1 MEKKEKDESIEEK
14 TAARAGAAE
23 IEKVEEKDDKIQGL
37 VDRLKR
43 LQAEFE
49 NYKRR
54 TNKEIESLAER
65 ISDRTILDFLPLYDN
80 LRRAFENYASDENVE
95 GFVAGVER
103 IFAQFTQLLEQKG
116 VTKIEA
122 VGKKFDPAL
131 HEALLS
137 VESGEEK
144 DMIIEEFSPG
154 YIREGRI
161 LCPSKVT
168 VSKGPAKEEGEG

>member
-1 MEKKEKDESIEEK
+1 MSKKKNEKPLEEKEQPVVDAGKITKKDE
-14 TAARAGAAE
+14 E
-23 IEKVEEKDDKIQGL
+23 IENL

-54 TNKEIESLAER
+54 SAREIESLTER
-65 ISDRTILDFLPLYDN
+65 VTDRTILEFLPLYDN
-80 LRRAFENYASDENVE
+80 LQRAFENYASDKNME
-95 GFVAGVER
+95 GFVAGMER

-137 VESGEEK
+137 VESEEEK
-144 DMIIEEFSPG
+144 NTIIEEFSPG

-161 LCPSKVT
+161 LLPSKVT
-168 VSKGPAKEEGEG
+168 VSKGPAEEEGEG

>member
-1 MEKKEKDESIEEK
+1 MSEKEKEKPIEEK
-14 TAARAGAAE
+14 EQPSVEAGE
-23 IEKVEEKDDKIQGL
+23 IAKKDEEIRNL

-54 TNKEIESLAER
+54 TSKELESLAER
-65 ISDRTILDFLPLYDN
+65 ISDRTILEFLPLYDN
-80 LRRAFENYASDENVE
+80 LQRAFANYASDKNVE
-95 GFVAGVER
+95 GFIAGMER

-137 VESGEEK
+137 VESEEEK
-144 DMIIEEFSPG
+144 NTIIEEFSAG
-154 YIREGRI
+154 YIREGRV
-161 LCPSKVT
+161 LSPSRVT
-168 VSKGPAKEEGEG
+168 VSKGPARVKEEGEG

>member
-1 MEKKEKDESIEEK
+1 MSKNKDEKPLEEK
-14 TAARAGAAE
+14 NKETVEAE
-23 IEKVEEKDDKIQGL
+23 TPSGKDEEIQNL

-54 TNKEIESLAER
+54 SAREIESLAER
-65 ISDRTILDFLPLYDN
+65 VIDRTILDFLPLYDN
-80 LRRAFENYASDENVE
+80 LQRAFENYAADKNVE
-95 GFVAGVER
+95 GFVGGVER

-116 VTKIEA
+116 VEKIEA

-137 VESGEEK
+137 VESEEEK
-144 DMIIEEFSPG
+144 NTIIEEFSPG
-154 YIREGRI
+154 YIRDGRV
-161 LCPSKVT
+161 LLPSKVT
-168 VSKGPAKEEGEG
+168 VSKGPAEEEGDK

>member
-1 MEKKEKDESIEEK
+1 MNEKDKLNQTKAEEAKTKEVNEKDE
-14 TAARAGAAE
+14 
-23 IEKVEEKDDKIQGL
+23 KIRDL

-54 TNKEIESLAER
+54 STREIESLAER
-65 ISDRTILDFLPLYDN
+65 IADRAILDFLPLYDN
-80 LRRAFENYASDENVE
+80 LQRAFANYASDKNVE
-95 GFVAGVER
+95 GFIAGMER
-103 IFAQFTQLLEQKG
+103 IFAQFTQILEQKG

-137 VESGEEK
+137 VESEEEK

-154 YIREGRI
+154 YIRDGRV

-168 VSKGPAKEEGEG
+168 VSKGPAEAKEGEG

>member
-1 MEKKEKDESIEEK
+1 MKNKEKDKTIEEK
-14 TAARAGAAE
+14 TEARAEAAE
-23 IEKVEEKDDKIQGL
+23 IEEVKEEDKSQDL

-54 TNKEIESLAER
+54 SNREMESLAER
-65 ISDRTILDFLPLYDN
+65 ISDRVILEFLPLYDN
-80 LRRAFENYASDENVE
+80 LQRAFENYASDKNVE

-103 IFAQFTQLLEQKG
+103 IFAQFTQILEQKG

-122 VGKKFDPAL
+122 VGEKFDPAL

-137 VESGEEK
+137 VESDEEK
-144 DMIIEEFSPG
+144 NTVIEEFSPG
-154 YIREGRI
+154 YMRGGRV

-168 VSKGPAKEEGEG
+168 VSKGPAKEEGEE

>member
-1 MEKKEKDESIEEK
+1 MNEKDKLNQTKAEEAKTEEVNEKDE
-14 TAARAGAAE
+14 
-23 IEKVEEKDDKIQGL
+23 KIRDL

-54 TNKEIESLAER
+54 TNSQFESLAER
-65 ISDRTILDFLPLYDN
+65 ISDRAILDFLPLYDN
-80 LRRAFENYASDENVE
+80 LQRAFANYASDKNVE
-95 GFVAGVER
+95 GFIAGMER
-103 IFAQFTQLLEQKG
+103 IFAQFTQILEQKG

-137 VESGEEK
+137 VESEEEK
-144 DMIIEEFSPG
+144 DIIIEEFSPG
-154 YIREGRI
+154 YIRDGRI

-168 VSKGPAKEEGEG
+168 VSKGPAEAKEGEG

>member
-1 MEKKEKDESIEEK
+1 MSKKKDEKPLEEKEEMAVNPEKAGEKDEEM
-14 TAARAGAAE
+14 RN
-23 IEKVEEKDDKIQGL
+23 L

-54 TNKEIESLAER
+54 SAREIESLAER
-65 ISDRTILDFLPLYDN
+65 VIDRTILEFLPLYDN
-80 LRRAFENYASDENVE
+80 LQRAFENYASDKNVE

-116 VTKIEA
+116 VEKIEA
-122 VGKKFDPAL
+122 VGKKFDPAI

-137 VESGEEK
+137 VESEEEK
-144 DMIIEEFSPG
+144 NTVIEEFSPG
-154 YIREGRI
+154 YMREGRV
-161 LCPSKVT
+161 LTPSKVT
-168 VSKGPAKEEGEG
+168 VSKGPAEEEGER

>member
-1 MEKKEKDESIEEK
+1 MSEKNEEALKENEEPVVKADESGKNDEEF
-14 TAARAGAAE
+14 RN
-23 IEKVEEKDDKIQGL
+23 L

-54 TNKEIESLAER
+54 SSREIESVAER
-65 ISDRTILDFLPLYDN
+65 ITDRVILEFLPLYDN
-80 LRRAFENYASDENVE
+80 LQRAFANYASDKNVE
-95 GFVAGVER
+95 GFVAGMER

-116 VTKIEA
+116 VKKIEA

-137 VESGEEK
+137 VESDEEK
-144 DMIIEEFSPG
+144 NTVIEEFSPG
-154 YIREGRI
+154 YMREGRV

-168 VSKGPAKEEGEG
+168 VSKGPAEEEGE

>member
-1 MEKKEKDESIEEK
+1 MKNKEKDKTIEEK
-14 TAARAGAAE
+14 TEARAEAAE
-23 IEKVEEKDDKIQGL
+23 IEEVKEEDKSQDL

-54 TNKEIESLAER
+54 SNREMESLAER
-65 ISDRTILDFLPLYDN
+65 ISDRVILEFLPLYDN
-80 LRRAFENYASDENVE
+80 LQRAFENYASDKNVE

-103 IFAQFTQLLEQKG
+103 IFAQFTQILEQKG

-122 VGKKFDPAL
+122 VGEKFDPAL

-137 VESGEEK
+137 VESDEEK
-144 DMIIEEFSPG
+144 NTVIEEFSAG
-154 YIREGRI
+154 YMRGGRV

-168 VSKGPAKEEGEG
+168 VSKGPAKEEGEE